1 MKKIVS
7 LIMVAVLLITS
18 SLTSFAY
25 TESKIEAERENTQY
39 ASAIELDV
47 PGAYLMEASTGKVLY
62 SKGEYTAASP
72 ASVTKIMTLLIVC
85 EALADGLISLGDKVS
100 VSASA
105 ASMGG
110 SQVFLEE
117 GERMSVEELIKCTV
131 IASANDA
138 AVALAEHTFG
148 NEAAFVKK
156 MNERAGTL
164 GLKNTHFENVS
175 GLDDT
180 TTDHYSCP
188 ADIAKMSAELLK
200 HDIILKYSSMWQD
213 TIRDGEF
220 TLTNTNRLVRYY
232 DGCNGLKTGST
243 DKAGFCVSATAK
255 RGNMQ
260 LIAVIMGAKTRDER
274 NNAARALL
282 DYGFSNFALYE
293 CPEEYIEDAYVA
305 RGTEDSAALH
315 SSKFSVVVPKDK
327 MSKIEKIYDIPQ
339 TLTAPVRDGDVV
351 GKIKYFVDGEQIGV
365 SEILVAGY
373 VPAIDMW
380 QIFARI
386 LRRISV
392 G

>member
-1 MKKIVS
+1 M
-7 LIMVAVLLITS
+7 
-18 SLTSFAY
+18 
-25 TESKIEAERENTQY
+25 
-39 ASAIELDV
+39 
-47 PGAYLMEASTGKVLY
+47 
-62 SKGEYTAASP
+62 
-72 ASVTKIMTLLIVC
+72 
-85 EALADGLISLGDKVS
+85 
-100 VSASA
+100 
-105 ASMGG
+105 
-110 SQVFLEE
+110 
-117 GERMSVEELIKCTV
+117 
-131 IASANDA
+131 
-138 AVALAEHTFG
+138 
-148 NEAAFVKK
+148 
-156 MNERAGTL
+156 
-164 GLKNTHFENVS
+164 
-175 GLDDT
+175 
-180 TTDHYSCP
+180 
-188 ADIAKMSAELLK
+188 
-200 HDIILKYSSMWQD
+200 
-213 TIRDGEF
+213 
-220 TLTNTNRLVRYY
+220 RYY

-305 RGTEDSAALH
+305 RGTEDSAALY

-327 MSKIEKIYDIPQ
+327 MSKLEKIYDIPQ